1 MACTPVI
8 LSVGGI
14 PITPAGLGTQQAAM
28 LRVDSCRDRSNI
40 FARRKTVSHPISSRL
55 VWLALL
61 VLALGALPRGSAAQP
76 PETSRPWTPVQLALW
91 DPIQVFGEGWSVA
104 GLRLS
109 LISGANH
116 DVTGLDL
123 LGIASLTRGDQT
135 GLQIGLYEE
144 VEGDL
149 AGWQLAAFAA
159 DVDGRARG
167 LQTAALYN
175 HAGEGTGVQ
184 LSGALNRTE
193 RMRGLQISLVNWTED
208 LEGVQI
214 GLVNIHR
221 NGWIPF
227 LPVFNFGF

>member
-1 MACTPVI
+1 M
-8 LSVGGI
+8 
-14 PITPAGLGTQQAAM
+14 
-28 LRVDSCRDRSNI
+28 
-40 FARRKTVSHPISSRL
+40 SHPISSRL
-55 VWLALL
+55 VWLAL
-61 VLALGALPRGSAAQP
+61 VALALGSLPRASAAQP

-91 DPIQVFGEGWSVA
+91 NPIQVFGEGRSVA

-109 LISGANH
+109 LISGANQ

-144 VEGDL
+144 VGGDL
-149 AGWQLAAFAA
+149 AGWQLAGFAA

-167 LQTAALYN
+167 LQTAAIYN

-184 LSGALNRTE
+184 LAAALNRTE
-193 RMRGLQISLVNWTED
+193 RMRGLQIALVNWTDD
-208 LEGVQI
+208 LDGVQI
-214 GLVNIHR
+214 GLININR

-227 LPVFNFGF
+227 LPLFNFGF